1 MIDSEEDSRKRASSF
16 LFFLR
21 KNEIFQ
27 QTAAAQRSVLRGN
40 LYLRPSTLQQMHT
53 LSRQRKGARHH
64 PAEIRRKK
72 ETHVLDGNRCVDRQR
87 AVSEAEIPFIF
98 QRTREAPGER
108 SIPDSIRTTDHVGRQ
123 DETAQERKVGDGL
136 RSKRYLNR
144 VDFIFYNGT
153 QFNSEKGD
161 TL

>member
-1 MIDSEEDSRKRASSF
+1 MDRK
-16 LFFLR
+16 
-21 KNEIFQ
+21 
-27 QTAAAQRSVLRGN
+27 
-40 LYLRPSTLQQMHT
+40 
-53 LSRQRKGARHH
+53 
-64 PAEIRRKK
+64 
-72 ETHVLDGNRCVDRQR
+72 R

-98 QRTREAPGER
+98 QRTREASGER
-108 SIPDSIRTTDHVGRQ
+108 SVPDSVRASDHVGRQ
-123 DETAQERKVGDGL
+123 NETAQEREVGDCL